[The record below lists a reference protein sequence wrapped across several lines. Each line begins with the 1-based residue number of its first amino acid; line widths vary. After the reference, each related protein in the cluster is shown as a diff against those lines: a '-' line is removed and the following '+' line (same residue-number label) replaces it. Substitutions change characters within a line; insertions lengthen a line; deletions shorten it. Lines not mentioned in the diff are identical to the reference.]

1 MGLVNMKRKVSTG
14 VLLALLIAVGV
25 YIYADNTIVKE
36 GAIDSDHAIFKN
48 YQEALEKSDV
58 VLEVT
63 ATAYSKNILDYPDDI
78 TTTGHTVTTVT
89 INKVFE
95 NKTVKE
101 VGLTLE
107 SGAAIEVLE
116 PTYTVN
122 NGIEPGVTRFN
133 YEDYTMMIP
142 NMDYV
147 LFLKWDDSRGA
158 YWVNSLEQGKF
169 NLDNKDTKEISVAG
183 SKEQYEKLKE
193 DVFNNLYR

>member
-1 MGLVNMKRKVSTG
+1 MGQINMKRKVSTG
-14 VLLALLIAVGV
+14 VLIALLIAVGV

-36 GAIDSDHAIFKN
+36 TDLESDHAIFKN
-48 YQEALEKSDV
+48 YNEALEKSDV

-63 ATAYSKNILDYPDDI
+63 ATSDSQNILDNQDDAV
-78 TTTGHTVTTVT
+78 TTGHTITTVK

-95 NKTVKE
+95 NKTVHE

-107 SGAAIEVLE
+107 SGAAIEILE

-133 YEDYTMMIP
+133 YEDYTKMIP
-142 NMDYV
+142 NIDYV

-169 NLDNKDTKEISVAG
+169 NLDNQDTKEISVAG

-193 DVFNNLYR
+193 DVLNNLYR

>member
-1 MGLVNMKRKVSTG
+1 MKRKVSTG
-14 VLLALLIAVGV
+14 VLIALLIAVGV

-36 GAIDSDHAIFKN
+36 TDLESDHAIFKN
-48 YQEALEKSDV
+48 YNEALEKSDV

-63 ATAYSKNILDYPDDI
+63 ATSDSQNILDNQDDAV
-78 TTTGHTVTTVT
+78 TTGHTITTVK

-95 NKTVKE
+95 NKTVHE

-107 SGAAIEVLE
+107 SGAAIEILE

-133 YEDYTMMIP
+133 YEDYTKMIP
-142 NMDYV
+142 NIDYV

-169 NLDNKDTKEISVAG
+169 NLDNQDTKEISVAG

-193 DVFNNLYR
+193 DVLNNLYR